1 MKIFFCAF
9 SLLFFIFSLPVYA
22 ETHCVGMAKSKYCL
36 GVAQPNK
43 EAYLEFLIDKGID
56 IQSRRNTSSR
66 YSYGKEVEGAS
77 GLSLTTTLTIK
88 GGKVSQVQQTYEIDS
103 KDHES
108 KNKVYALLHKRLS
121 RQYGKPTA
129 TSTLSKVNYAEWVSK
144 SLDIQITDLE
154 DGYIIVDFTIPSPR

>member
-9 SLLFFIFSLPVYA
+9 PLLFFIFSLPVYA

-36 GVAQPNK
+36 GAAQPNK
-43 EAYLEFLIDKGID
+43 EAYLEFSIDKGID

-108 KNKVYALLHKRLS
+108 KNKIYALLHKILT

-129 TSTLSKVNYAEWVSK
+129 TLMPSKVNYAEWVSK
-144 SLDIQITDLE
+144 SLDIYITDIEEGLVSV
-154 DGYIIVDFTIPSPR
+154 YFSIPSTR